1 MDTIIGKGAGAP
13 QGPASGKSPAKDANG
28 AAAGLIKDGSTESFM
43 ADVIDASAQTA
54 IIVDFWAPWCGPC
67 KQLGSA
73 LEKAVA
79 AAKGAVRLVKINVD
93 ENQELAQQMRIQ
105 SIPAVYAFKDGRPVD
120 GFVGA
125 LPEGQVKQFVQ
136 KLASLGPG
144 AAAPSPVADAL
155 ALAKA
160 ALESG
165 DQARAANIWSQVLQ
179 MEPGNIEALS
189 GLARFAIAKKDF
201 AKAKE
206 LLARVPAGQATGPE
220 IVAAK
225 AALELAEAG
234 AKSAGA
240 SAEFEARL
248 AQNPKDHQAR
258 IDLSL
263 ALFAAG
269 EREKAIDQ
277 LLESIRLD
285 RAWNEQAARKQLL
298 KLFEAV
304 GLADPLTVA
313 ARKRLSAILFS

>member
-1 MDTIIGKGAGAP
+1 MVK
-13 QGPASGKSPAKDANG
+13 Q
-28 AAAGLIKDGSTESFM
+28 GSTESFM
-43 ADVIDASAQTA
+43 ADVIDASAQAA

-67 KQLGSA
+67 KQLGPA
-73 LEKAVA
+73 LEKAVL

-136 KLASLGPG
+136 KLAALGPG
-144 AAAPSPVADAL
+144 GGGAASPIADAL

-160 ALESG
+160 ALAAG
-165 DQARAANIWSQVLQ
+165 DQARAANIWSQILQ
-179 MEPGNIEALS
+179 LEPGNAEALS
-189 GLARFAIAKKDF
+189 GLARFAISKKDF

-206 LLARVPAGQATGPE
+206 LLARVPADQVGAPE
-220 IVAAK
+220 IAAVK
-225 AALELAEAG
+225 TALELAEAG

-240 SAEFEARL
+240 RADFEARI

-258 IDLSL
+258 IDLSM

-269 EREKAIDQ
+269 EREKAVDQ
-277 LLESIRLD
+277 LLESIRLE
-285 RAWNEQAARKQLL
+285 REWNEQAARKQLL
-298 KLFEAV
+298 KLFEAI

-313 ARKRLSAILFS
+313 SRKRLSSILFS